1 MDLQT
6 ANSVVDSQGNPDDLL
21 LQYGK
26 IMERVSAGT
35 VYRDLVNTNYIDTP
49 VRGGTIQV
57 RRMKASTSQ
66 AYGTARTAGEGAIL
80 KNLKP
85 TVKVDTDREIAEEMD
100 AKDKKLWTDKG
111 DLAVLQSRQADFST
125 SMNIE
130 LEKAY
135 FEKLELTAQ
144 ANGLVDV
151 SGGSD
156 LQDKLTL
163 LIQHLEK
170 LENEYVSGVE
180 RAFMVMTVNPVI
192 YDALEKVRTTFN
204 NPITGRTDENAFRR
218 VAIRPALRQ
227 GYDAIIQVVGSL
239 AEPVVM
245 DDFYIA
251 KPDLSNDH
259 YAYISYYY
267 GVDAVMSDLV
277 FAADVNGGGI
287 SA

>member
-1 MDLQT
+1 MDLQK
-6 ANSVVDSQGNPDDLL
+6 ANSVLDSAGNPDDLL
-21 LQYGK
+21 LQYGQ
-26 IMERVSAGT
+26 IMDRVAAGT
-35 VYRDLVNTNYIDTP
+35 IYRDLVNTQYIDTP

-66 AYGTARTAGEGAIL
+66 PYGTARTAGEGNKL

-100 AKDKKLWTDKG
+100 AKDKKLWSDKG
-111 DLAVLQSRQADFST
+111 DLAVLQSRQGDFAT
-125 SMNIE
+125 SIDIE

-135 FEKLELTAQ
+135 FTKLEQTAQ

-170 LENEYVSGVE
+170 VENEYVNGVE
-180 RAFMVMTVNPVI
+180 RNFMVLTVNPVI
-192 YDALEKVRTTFN
+192 YDALEKIITTMN
-204 NPITGRTDENAFRR
+204 NPITGRADERFFRR

-227 GYDAIIQVVGSL
+227 GYDAIVQVVGSV
-239 AEPVVM
+239 AQPVVM

-267 GVDAVMSDLV
+267 GTEAVMSDLV